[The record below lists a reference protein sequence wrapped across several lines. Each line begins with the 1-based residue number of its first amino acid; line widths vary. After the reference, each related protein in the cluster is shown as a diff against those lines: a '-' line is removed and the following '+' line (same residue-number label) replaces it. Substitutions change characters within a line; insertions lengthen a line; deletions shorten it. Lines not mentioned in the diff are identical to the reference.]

1 VDTVAREAAVRLA
14 DGVWRIPTS
23 VGDLVNS
30 FAFTDADGTVTLVDA
45 GLALGFAQKKLRRG
59 LRAIGAAPGDVRRV
73 VVTHAH
79 SDHAGGLAKIVEHTG
94 ADVLTHEREAVYLR
108 DGKVPRLSSGRS
120 GSFAKVTVAEEFLD
134 GTVLPAAGGLRVVH
148 TPGHSPGHVSL
159 LHEPTGVLVTGDAL
173 FNVRGIRYSPGWLC
187 TDPELN
193 RKSADSLGD
202 LDFEV
207 AAFTHG
213 PEVRHGAREAVRAFL
228 RGRER

>member
-1 VDTVAREAAVRLA
+1 MASTAALPIA

-23 VGDLVNS
+23 LGDFVNS
-30 FAFTDADGTVTLVDA
+30 YAFRNADHTFTVVDA
-45 GLALGFAQKKLRRG
+45 GMTPRWCNRKLRRG
-59 LRAIGAAPGDVRRV
+59 LTSIGAGPGTISRLVA
-73 VVTHAH
+73 THAH
-79 SDHAGGLAKIVEHTG
+79 SDHVGGLARLVEQTG
-94 ADVLTHEREAVYLR
+94 APVAVHEREAVYLR
-108 DGKVPRLSSGRS
+108 DGRVPRFSNGRS

-134 GTVLPAAGGLRVVH
+134 GTVLPDAGGLRVIH

-173 FNVRGIRYSPGWLC
+173 FNVRGVRYSPGALC

-193 RKSADSLGD
+193 RKSADALGD

-213 PEVRHGAREAVRAFL
+213 AEIRHGARDAVRAFL